1 MSSHVE
7 SISASDGRELCMAI
21 LIFTLALPPPLNFFD
36 ADVDDIASSDIAS
49 NDIASNDIANSI
61 CFYLCS
67 SFPSVALEPG
77 V

>member
-49 NDIASNDIANSI
+49 NDIANSI